1 MLPQT
6 SLATRALVDGANNED
21 EDAVVPG
28 QEELSSEELE
38 EIEKQAKK
46 EAEDVEE
53 KDQEATKEAKSP

>member
-38 EIEKQAKK
+38 EIEK
-46 EAEDVEE
+46 
-53 KDQEATKEAKSP
+53 